1 MSQNKLKSEVITN
14 DTNVNDDS
22 NIRDIMKNTDD
33 NNSGNKRSIYIPFWS
48 ENPNVLFQQKYLLE
62 FFPIDSMTYEQ
73 KLNAVSRTVILLTV
87 VGFLISKQ
95 LSTLIV
101 GIVTLG
107 AVYVLHFYHTKEKEK
122 VDSKKQIQDL
132 KEGFENP
139 AQDFLKMNNL
149 PTDSNIFAKTSPS
162 NPFSNVLM
170 TDYDFNPHKKPA
182 PPSFNTE
189 TNNTILNQTKQM
201 VQDLHPDQPN
211 INDKLFKDLGDELTF
226 EQSMRQFNSNPAT
239 TIPNDQQSFA
249 EFCYGSMVSAKE
261 GNLFSLTRN
270 MANYNLY

>member
-1 MSQNKLKSEVITN
+1 
-14 DTNVNDDS
+14 
-22 NIRDIMKNTDD
+22 
-33 NNSGNKRSIYIPFWS
+33 
-48 ENPNVLFQQKYLLE
+48 
-62 FFPIDSMTYEQ
+62 
-73 KLNAVSRTVILLTV
+73 
-87 VGFLISKQ
+87 
-95 LSTLIV
+95 
-101 GIVTLG
+101 
-107 AVYVLHFYHTKEKEK
+107 
-122 VDSKKQIQDL
+122 
-132 KEGFENP
+132 
-139 AQDFLKMNNL
+139 MNNL